1 MTIEQVEEAAVRVT
15 SEMGH
20 IQGLDEITNAFDKT
34 EVGLIL
40 ATGVR
45 KYHEYQ
51 SLKGKEKKK
60 TLYPTTSCRR
70 SSDQTREPSWNVHKA
85 TNINTLGEYPQKC
98 HSH

>member
-1 MTIEQVEEAAVRVT
+1 MTIEQVEEAVVWVT

-20 IQGLDEITNAFDKT
+20 VRGLEEITGVFDKT

-51 SLKGKEKKK
+51 SLKRNEMKK
-60 TLYPTTSCRR
+60 TLYPIGNYKRNLAPI
-70 SSDQTREPSWNVHKA
+70 RER
-85 TNINTLGEYPQKC
+85 
-98 HSH
+98 

>member
-1 MTIEQVEEAAVRVT
+1 MVASVDALAARVEDMSVEQVEEAAVKVT

-20 IQGLDEITNAFDKT
+20 VRGLEEITGVFNKA

-51 SLKGKEKKK
+51 SLKGK
-60 TLYPTTSCRR
+60 
-70 SSDQTREPSWNVHKA
+70 
-85 TNINTLGEYPQKC
+85 
-98 HSH
+98 